1 MNRRSIATLCAAV
14 TCGLFLALPAP
25 SRAASTPMPSRGTV
39 SGTVVSTGWSALTI
53 RTATHRMGVM
63 AALDAAADRVAAGDY
78 PYVWGGGHAAAGDP
92 DVGEPDPAHHPGSG
106 HGHNGR
112 RVGYD
117 CSGTVAAVLAG
128 AGLWTAGTGVPSDA
142 GIVSELR
149 QAHLIVRGA
158 GHGPRTV
165 TLWDDRGSHIFIQ
178 LGEQFFGTSD
188 GGAGAVDNPNGGA
201 GWLDDGAPDTQL
213 RRYHPF
219 HFVAGALR
227 GSVLTGPTVT
237 VGLRGEVADTASQ
250 LVAGSRVRIAYRSA
264 HHALVATSVS

>member
-1 MNRRSIATLCAAV
+1 MGGGMTRSLRATLTVLACLSTFGCGALTAAA
-14 TCGLFLALPAP
+14 LAAPAP
-25 SRAASTPMPSRGTV
+25 LPSRGTV
-39 SGTVVSTGWSALTI
+39 RGTVISTGWSTLTI
-53 RTATHRMGVM
+53 RTATHRMDVM
-63 AALDAAADRVAAGDY
+63 AALNAAADRVAAGDY

-92 DVGEPDPAHHPGSG
+92 DIGMKGGP
-106 HGHNGR
+106 GHNGR

-128 AGLWTAGTGVPSDA
+128 AGLWAAGTGVPSDA
-142 GIVSELR
+142 GIVSRLR

-178 LGEQFFGTSD
+178 LGDQYFGTSD

-201 GWLDDGAPDTQL
+201 GWLDDGAPDTHE
-213 RRYHPF
+213 RAYHAF
-219 HFVAGALR
+219 HFVPGALR
-227 GSVLTGPTVT
+227 VSVLTGPTVT
-237 VGLRGEVADTASQ
+237 VGLRGEVADTASE
-250 LVAGSRVRIAYRSA
+250 LAAGTRVRVSYRTL

>member
-14 TCGLFLALPAP
+14 TCGLVPVAAPAAARATAPTTLP
-25 SRAASTPMPSRGTV
+25 SSGTV
-39 SGTVVSTGWSALTI
+39 RGTVVSTGWSALTI
-53 RTATHRMGVM
+53 RTATHRMGMM

-78 PYVWGGGHAAAGDP
+78 PYVWGGGHAAAGSADTGMRGGP
-92 DVGEPDPAHHPGSG
+92 
-106 HGHNGR
+106 GHNGR

-128 AGLWTAGTGVPSDA
+128 AGLWAAGTGVPSDG

-149 QAHLIVRGA
+149 HARLIVRGP

-227 GSVLTGPTVT
+227 GAVLTGPTVT
-237 VGLRGEVADTASQ
+237 VGLRGEVADTASE
-250 LVAGSRVRIAYRSA
+250 LVAGTRVRVSYRTL